1 MRNIPPDLLAK
12 IKKQNQTIY
21 ENADPR
27 MSIRVSRA
35 KTTITDSTYWTVET
49 IRTKEGLGDLSV
61 VARRFKPYGGPNR
74 LYNIYVDN
82 GIVKTAIR
90 EYPDYRG
97 EKWQTQFE
105 LGQGSAVAIAFDGH
119 WEWYRKKWQPVTV
132 EDPFIFW
139 VDNSKK
145 LWVQIWDEESTKY
158 ELSTNVNKV
167 KALRGWKNVNIKH
180 NDQGV
185 VAAYIKTDGSV
196 YYRNY
201 CVQENGLVVWENER
215 ELEEFTGVAVN
226 LNLFITNDYR
236 MGIIVQDNQ
245 NGIWLCITDRNW
257 AGMGIPAEKF
267 NIRATATLN
276 LLEVLYRRPKHD
288 HTFTLRAAAEIAF
301 LFGRTD
307 NTIVELINVAE
318 TRLDEELESY
328 EDYGFRIK
336 VRLNYETMEVPTFSL
351 TDATTLSNIPIG
363 SVSIAEAGY
372 EFIIHIDE
380 SLWEFGINNV
390 AGDINISISN
400 FTNEAGYNYD
410 NINSSFTPIN
420 LVPTS
425 IPLPE
430 VEAIYNE

>member
-1 MRNIPPDLLAK
+1 MRHIPPDLLEK

-21 ENADPR
+21 ENADPK
-27 MSIRVSRA
+27 MSIQISRA
-35 KTTITDSTYWTVET
+35 KTTVTDSTYWTVET
-49 IRTKEGLGDLSV
+49 IRMKEGLGDTAV
-61 VARRFKPYGGPNR
+61 AARRFKPHGRPNR

-145 LWVQIWDEESTKY
+145 LWVQTWDDESTKY

-201 CVQENGLVVWENER
+201 CVQEDGLVVWENER

-257 AGMGIPAEKF
+257 AGMAITPEKF
-267 NIRATATLN
+267 SVRAEAKVDLIPVT
-276 LLEVLYRRPKHD
+276 YHRPKHD
-288 HTFTLRAAAEIAF
+288 HTFTLGAAAEIAF

-307 NTIVELINVAE
+307 NSLIDVKNVPT
-318 TRLDEELESY
+318 TRTNEALEEY
-328 EDYGFRIK
+328 QDYGFAVEIT
-336 VRLNYETMEVPTFSL
+336 LNYKTVTTPTITLRDSKTLGYYNVLEVQTIRNGYEYRVIIDDTIDEFGF
-351 TDATTLSNIPIG
+351 N
-363 SVSIAEAGY
+363 IAE
-372 EFIIHIDE
+372 
-380 SLWEFGINNV
+380 
-390 AGDINISISN
+390 
-400 FTNEAGYNYD
+400 
-410 NINSSFTPIN
+410 
-420 LVPTS
+420 
-425 IPLPE
+425 
-430 VEAIYNE
+430 